1 MKTRIALQQFMLA
14 NNITKVDV
22 VKLGLEHG
30 IQFYFENEIDI
41 IYQLKQINDKIV
53 YGQFWNSEPTIYEA
67 DDNHLMLAKTN
78 DYEKLLGLLLIVQNI
93 CTMEL

>member
-14 NNITKVDV
+14 NHITKVDV
-22 VKLGLEHG
+22 VKLGLSHG
-30 IQFYFENEIDI
+30 LEFYFENEIGI
-41 IYQLKQINDKIV
+41 MYRLKQINNKNV

-78 DYEKLLGLLLIVQNI
+78 DYEKLLGLLLDLN
-93 CTMEL
+93 LDN